1 MNVYDLTCTD
11 LTGKELN
18 LSHLKGKV
26 AMFVNVASE
35 CGYTKQYS
43 ELQKLHESYS
53 EKSFSVI
60 AFPCNDFGEQEPGDE
75 AAIRHCANSYN
86 AKFPLM
92 SKVSIKREEDRC
104 DVYSALAFGAGA
116 IPAWNF
122 GKYIVNQEGNAIQF
136 FGPNITPNSN
146 AITNLID
153 TLIS

>member
-75 AAIRHCANSYN
+75 AVIRHCANSYN
-86 AKFPLM
+86 AKFPLK
-92 SKVSIKREEDRC
+92 SKYQSNTKKI
-104 DVYSALAFGAGA
+104 DVMCILR
-116 IPAWNF
+116 
-122 GKYIVNQEGNAIQF
+122 
-136 FGPNITPNSN
+136 
-146 AITNLID
+146 
-153 TLIS
+153 